1 MRRALDDL
9 MLGSL
14 ELFCLAAECG
24 SFASAAQR
32 AGLTPAAV
40 SRSVARLEARLGT
53 RLFARS
59 TRRLRLTEAGALYHR
74 ECREALFRLDAAER
88 QLGGAQQEASG
99 TVRLSLPT
107 ALGHRRVLPHLAE
120 LRQRWPQLHLDLH
133 LDNRNVDFIAEGF
146 DLAIRG
152 RQPPDSGLVAR
163 RLLDDPLVV
172 VAAPAYL
179 ARHGWPQGLE
189 SLAEHECIQF
199 VLPSSGQRVPW
210 QFRVEAEDLDLAT
223 HGGLCCSGDVQAQ
236 VSLAGAGAGLAQIS
250 RHMAETEL
258 ERGELVEVLQDFG
271 GRTRAFSLLYP
282 ADRHMPQRVRV
293 VVAFLLEIFGR
304 GAIGTEPIAP
314 AADGPASTGSDR

>member
-24 SFASAAQR
+24 SFAAAAQR

-40 SRSVARLEARLGT
+40 SRSVARLESRLGT

-74 ECREALFRLDAAER
+74 ECREALSRLGEAER
-88 QLGGAQQEASG
+88 QLGDAQQEASG

-107 ALGHRRVLPHLAE
+107 ALAHRRVLPRLAE
-120 LRQRWPQLHLDLH
+120 LLRRWPQLRLDLH

-163 RLLDDPLVV
+163 RLLEDPLVV
-172 VAAPAYL
+172 VAAPDYL
-179 ARHGWPQGLE
+179 ARHGCPQALE
-189 SLAEHECIQF
+189 QLAQHECIQF

-210 QFRVEAEDLDLAT
+210 QFRVQGRDLDLST
-223 HGGLCCSGDVQAQ
+223 EGGLCCSGDVQAQ
-236 VSLAGAGAGLAQIS
+236 VSLARAGAGLAQVS

-258 ERGELVEVLQDFG
+258 ERGELVEVLSAFS
-271 GRTRAFSLLYP
+271 GRTRAFSVLYP

-293 VVAFLLEIFGR
+293 VVDFLLELFPSR
-304 GAIGTEPIAP
+304 SERIAL
-314 AADGPASTGSDR
+314 

>member
-1 MRRALDDL
+1 MSHALDDL

-24 SFASAAQR
+24 SFVAAAQR

-59 TRRLRLTEAGALYHR
+59 TRRIRLTEAGQLYHL
-74 ECREALFRLDAAER
+74 ECRHALARLRDAER
-88 QLGGAQQEASG
+88 RLGGAQQEASG
-99 TVRLSLPT
+99 TVRISLPT
-107 ALGHRRVLPHLAE
+107 ALGHRRVLPRLAD
-120 LRQRWPQLHLDLH
+120 LRQRWPQLQLDLH

-152 RQPPDSGLVAR
+152 REPPDSGLVAR

-172 VAAPAYL
+172 VATPDYL
-179 ARHGWPQGLE
+179 KRCGQPQQLDD
-189 SLAEHECIQF
+189 LHTHDCIQF

-210 QFRVEAEDLDLAT
+210 QFRVQDRDLDLPT
-223 HGGLCCSGDVQAQ
+223 QGGLCCSGDVQAQ
-236 VSLAGAGAGLAQIS
+236 VGLARAGAGLAQVS
-250 RHMAETEL
+250 RHMAEAEL
-258 ERGELVEVLQDFG
+258 ERGELIEVLQAFS
-271 GRTRAFSLLYP
+271 GRSRAFSLLYP

-293 VVAFLLEIFGR
+293 VVDFLLEIFAR
-304 GAIGTEPIAP
+304 PVSPT
-314 AADGPASTGSDR
+314 

>member
-1 MRRALDDL
+1 MPRALDDL

-24 SFASAAQR
+24 SFAVAAQR

-53 RLFARS
+53 RLFTRS
-59 TRRLRLTEAGALYHR
+59 TRSLRLTEAGALYHR
-74 ECREALFRLDAAER
+74 ECREALARLSEAER
-88 QLGGAQQEASG
+88 QLSSSMQQISG

-107 ALGHRRVLPHLAE
+107 ALGHRRVLPQMAQ
-120 LRQRWPQLHLDLH
+120 LRQRWPQLRLELH

-172 VAAPAYL
+172 VAAPDYL
-179 ARHGWPQGLE
+179 ARRGVPQRLE
-189 SLAEHECIQF
+189 ELVDHECIQF
-199 VLPSSGQRVPW
+199 VLPSSGQRVAW
-210 QFRVEAEDLDLAT
+210 QFRVQGDDLDLPT
-223 HGGLCCSGDVQAQ
+223 DGGLCCSGDVQAQ
-236 VSLAGAGAGLAQIS
+236 VSLARAGAGLAQVS
-250 RHMAETEL
+250 RHMAEVEL
-258 ERGELVEVLQDFG
+258 ANGELVEVLQAFG
-271 GRTRAFSLLYP
+271 GRSRPFSLLYP

-293 VVAFLLEIFGR
+293 VVEFLLEVFG
-304 GAIGTEPIAP
+304 A
-314 AADGPASTGSDR
+314 